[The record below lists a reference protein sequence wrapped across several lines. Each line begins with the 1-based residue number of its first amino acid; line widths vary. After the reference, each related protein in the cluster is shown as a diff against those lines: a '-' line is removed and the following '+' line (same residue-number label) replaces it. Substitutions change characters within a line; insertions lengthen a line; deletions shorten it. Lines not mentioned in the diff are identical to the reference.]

1 MKAHKTPTIGA
12 RIVGV
17 ARSISGAARNGKRM
31 NRGSPVR
38 SGRPSLVLILLAGFM
53 LSSLLFT
60 TFDGVS
66 PITEVSAFSESISTF
81 DSGDCTTPKTSW
93 DLGQTVCAVAM
104 GSPQD
109 RRIAWVA
116 PNGAITQ
123 LSGFF
128 SGTAN
133 DTYSIPTAPDPFAQV
148 GNWMVTIID
157 NNGVAFAAAEFVVR
171 DPNHTN
177 ADLSIRKYGPFQVSP
192 GSNID
197 YRIELTNTGPDDAQ
211 NVALSD
217 SVPAN
222 TTFVSETQHSGPPFT
237 CTGPTPGSS
246 TGTINCT
253 VGTLPARA
261 TAIFTFVFSTDGAV
275 GNGTIIS
282 NTAVV
287 SSSTT
292 ELHAADNTASFS
304 TTVLGAVASPCTIT
318 CPGIITVDNDPNAPD
333 PCSVVVT
340 YATPAATGDCA
351 DPENGQTTPV
361 ECSPPSGSAFP
372 IGTTVVTCATAGF
385 TCSFTVTVQETRPPT
400 LPTIACPSD
409 VSVTE
414 EFPGAGS
421 GMVSYPN
428 PVVTGNCVSVI
439 CDPPSGSAFALG
451 TTTVNCTATDP
462 ASNIATCTFQVT
474 VTAAGPCTPCP
485 SNITTPSDPGQCGAV
500 VSFSSPTPEAC
511 GTVSCSP
518 PSGSFFP
525 VGTTTVNCTSSAGP
539 SCSFTV
545 EVTGQQLVT
554 AGPAMIWIGL
564 KNSDDV
570 GTKFDLLAE
579 LFKNNTLIASGQ
591 LDGVPGGSS
600 GFKNAVLRTIDLVLA
615 DPEGVC
621 TGDVLSVR
629 FSVRIA
635 EGVPGHSS
643 GTARLWFNDS
653 AADSAFA
660 TTIGGVSS
668 NQYLLSG
675 FALGPAPGLG
685 PKITIDVFVNRNAGG
700 NPFKPFGTWSKTF

>member
-1 MKAHKTPTIGA
+1 MKPRKAPPISVRTL
-12 RIVGV
+12 R
-17 ARSISGAARNGKRM
+17 ARSASEATADTKRLF
-31 NRGSPVR
+31 NRST
-38 SGRPSLVLILLAGFM
+38 GRHYRPGLVLILLAGFV
-53 LSSLLFT
+53 LSSLFFRTWNDSLT
-60 TFDGVS
+60 TQVR
-66 PITEVSAFSESISTF
+66 AFSESISTF
-81 DSGDCTTPKTSW
+81 ESGDCTTPKTSC
-93 DLGQTVCAVAM
+93 DLGQTVCAVAI

-116 PNGAITQ
+116 PNGAIAQ

-128 SGTAN
+128 TGTAS
-133 DTYSIPTAPDPFAQV
+133 DTYSIPTGPDPFAQV
-148 GNWMVTIID
+148 GSWMVTIID

-171 DPNHTN
+171 DPNNTN
-177 ADLSIRKYGPFQVSP
+177 ADLSLRKYGPFQASP
-192 GSNID
+192 GSNIN

-237 CTGPTPGSS
+237 CTAPAPGSS
-246 TGTINCT
+246 TGAINCT
-253 VGTLPARA
+253 VGTLPAKA
-261 TAIFTFVFSTDGAV
+261 TAVFTFVFNTDGAV
-275 GNGTIIS
+275 ANGTIIS
-282 NTAVV
+282 NTASV

-292 ELHAADNTASFS
+292 ELHPADNTASFS
-304 TTVLGAVASPCTIT
+304 TTVFGAVASPCTVN

-351 DPENGQTTPV
+351 DPETGQTTPV

-372 IGTTVVTCATAGF
+372 IGTTIVTCATAGF
-385 TCSFTVTVQETRPPT
+385 TCSFSVTVQETRPPAP
-400 LPTIACPSD
+400 PTIVCPSD

-421 GMVSYPN
+421 APVNYPS
-428 PVVTGNCVSVI
+428 PVATGNCVSVT
-439 CDPPSGSAFALG
+439 CDPPSGSTFAFG
-451 TTTVNCTATDP
+451 TTTVNCAAVDP
-462 ASNIATCTFQVT
+462 ASNIATCSFHVT
-474 VTAAGPCTPCP
+474 VTAAGACTPCP
-485 SNITTPSDPGQCGAV
+485 ANITTPSDPGQCGAV

-511 GTVSCSP
+511 GTVTCSP

-525 VGTTTVNCTSSAGP
+525 VGTTTVNCTSAAGP

-545 EVTGQQLVT
+545 EVTGEQLT
-554 AGPAMIWIGL
+554 AAGPAMIWVGL

-579 LFKNNTLIASGQ
+579 LFKNNTLIGSGQ

-600 GFKNAVLRTIDLVLA
+600 GFNNAILRTIDLALPE
-615 DPEGVC
+615 PEGVC
-621 TGDVLSVR
+621 AGDVLSIR

-635 EGVPGHSS
+635 EGVPGHRS

-653 AADSAFA
+653 AADSAFSA
-660 TTIGGVSS
+660 TIGGVASD
-668 NQYLLSG
+668 YFLLSG
-675 FALGPAPGLG
+675 FALGTAPGSG
-685 PKITIDVFVNRNAGG
+685 PKNTIDVFVDRNAGG
-700 NPFKPFGTWSKTF
+700 NPFKPFGTWSKAF